1 MAEQRGSATHFLGRW
16 SSPGSFGFV
25 AFHYPAPEHREAF
38 VAECHEVTEA
48 MRQQPGFLSAGV
60 WATPDGVA
68 VVTVAVVT
76 TGAFES
82 EDAFRATAGLAR
94 EMGAT
99 PDGLSDLE
107 VRPRE
112 VHFLESR

>member
-1 MAEQRGSATHFLGRW
+1 M
-16 SSPGSFGFV
+16 SFGFV
-25 AFHYPAPEHREAF
+25 AFHYPAAEHFEEF
-38 VAECHEVTEA
+38 VGTCHQVAEA
-48 MRQQPGFLSAGV
+48 LRQQPGFLSVGV
-60 WATPDGVA
+60 WVTPDGE
-68 VVTVAVVT
+68 AVVT

-82 EDAFRATAGLAR
+82 EETFRATADVAR

-112 VHFLESR
+112 VHFLVSH

>member
-1 MAEQRGSATHFLGRW
+1 M
-16 SSPGSFGFV
+16 SFGFV
-25 AFHYPAPEHREAF
+25 AFHYPAAEHVDAF
-38 VAECHEVTEA
+38 AGRCHQVAEA
-48 MRQQPGFLSAGV
+48 LRRQPGFLSVGV
-60 WATPDGVA
+60 WVTPDGD
-68 VVTVAVVT
+68 AVVT

-82 EDAFRATAGLAR
+82 EEAFRAASGVAR

-112 VHFLESR
+112 VHFLVSH

>member
-1 MAEQRGSATHFLGRW
+1 M
-16 SSPGSFGFV
+16 SFGFV
-25 AFHYPAPEHREAF
+25 AFHYPAPEHVDEF
-38 VAECHEVTEA
+38 VAKCHRVAEA
-48 MRQQPGFLSAGV
+48 LRQQPGFLSVGV
-60 WATPDGVA
+60 WVTPDGA
-68 VVTVAVVT
+68 AVVT

-82 EDAFRATAGLAR
+82 EDAFRATADLAR

-112 VHFLESR
+112 VHFLQSR

>member
-1 MAEQRGSATHFLGRW
+1 M
-16 SSPGSFGFV
+16 SFGFV
-25 AFHYPAPEHREAF
+25 AFHYPAPEHVEEF
-38 VAECHEVTEA
+38 VAECHQVAEA
-48 MRQQPGFLSAGV
+48 MRQQPGFLSV
-60 WATPDGVA
+60 WVWVTPGGD
-68 VVTVAVVT
+68 AVVT

-82 EDAFRATAGLAR
+82 EEAFRATADLAR

-112 VHFLESR
+112 VHFLVSR